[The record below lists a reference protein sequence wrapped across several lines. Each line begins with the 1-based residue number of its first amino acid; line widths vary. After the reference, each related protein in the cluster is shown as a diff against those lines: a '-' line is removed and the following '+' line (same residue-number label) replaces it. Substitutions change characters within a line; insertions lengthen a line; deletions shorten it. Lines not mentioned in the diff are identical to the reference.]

1 MITRPGLMDL
11 FHPVDFFL
19 PIWLFLPSFLPSFHK
34 RIGPEEVSRYYQIIA
49 LRHWRVEL
57 QPEELKTGRCALFDD
72 LNWESAERW
81 NGSYFRVLKQEER
94 EKDFPSILF
103 LFLLQNRSTECVSPN
118 GVGVAQRGA
127 ELLLSRTI
135 PTWWIVSR
143 LPLGPIALR
152 YLFIFRAAEM
162 LSLSETPRWHKRRR
176 RKKKVSFDNISLW
189 VAALEEI

>member
-19 PIWLFLPSFLPSFHK
+19 PIWLFLPSFLPQTHRSRRSFQILSDYCFTALASRAATRGVK
-34 RIGPEEVSRYYQIIA
+34 DGPMRFIRRLKLGERGA
-49 LRHWRVEL
+49 LERELFSCVE
-57 QPEELKTGRCALFDD
+57 TR
-72 LNWESAERW
+72 R
-81 NGSYFRVLKQEER
+81 ER

-135 PTWWIVSR
+135 PT
-143 LPLGPIALR
+143 
-152 YLFIFRAAEM
+152 
-162 LSLSETPRWHKRRR
+162 
-176 RKKKVSFDNISLW
+176 
-189 VAALEEI
+189 

>member
-94 EKDFPSILF
+94 ERKIFPPFYFFFSFKIAPL
-103 LFLLQNRSTECVSPN
+103 N
-118 GVGVAQRGA
+118 
-127 ELLLSRTI
+127 
-135 PTWWIVSR
+135 VSR
-143 LPLGPIALR
+143 RMASASRNGG
-152 YLFIFRAAEM
+152 
-162 LSLSETPRWHKRRR
+162 LSSFFPERFQLDGSSH
-176 RKKKVSFDNISLW
+176 VSF
-189 VAALEEI
+189 